1 MLKELSIN
9 SKKINFSGSIALGG
23 TSSAGKK
30 EFSNTTGIFTDAEVL
45 RSEDTKVETQ
55 GNNVTIYYEG
65 HP

>member
-30 EFSNTTGIFTDAEVL
+30 EFSNTILASL
-45 RSEDTKVETQ
+45 QMPRS
-55 GNNVTIYYEG
+55 
-65 HP
+65 